1 MNFTFGQEKK
11 VMNKL
16 TLSSLLPFGNQKKA
30 GKKKSNKRAQSASR
44 LSNKPAKN
52 QKEEILFK
60 ECADQLIE
68 KVKKDNRNRCA
79 DNYRMA
85 VRSFL
90 KFLDK
95 PDIPTAR
102 VSPTMTKHYE
112 QWLCE
117 NGVSRNA
124 SSCYMRSLRAVY
136 NKVVKDHK
144 LNDRK
149 PFDNVFTGNDKTV
162 KRSIDEHTIVRIA
175 DLDLKAGTRLC
186 MTRDLFMFSFYAMGM
201 PFVDIAHL
209 KKNQIKRSI
218 LTYNRHKTD
227 SSITVKLESCALEI
241 MKRYDD
247 PKSEFVFPIL
257 KGATAKEKENRYH
270 SALCYYNQL
279 LKKIGELAGLAQPL
293 TSYVAR
299 HTWASAAYKNGV
311 DINVISQALGHS
323 SPIITLTYIRELDCN
338 LIFKANKKVL
348 KGIKSI
354 LIHKRYSMSRPHTIP
369 PPKNTHY

>member
-1 MNFTFGQEKK
+1 
-11 VMNKL
+11 
-16 TLSSLLPFGNQKKA
+16 LLPFGNQKKA
-30 GKKKSNKRAQSASR
+30 GKKKGNKRTQSASR
-44 LSNKPAKN
+44 LSSKPAKN
-52 QKEEILFK
+52 QKEEVLFK
-60 ECADQLIE
+60 ECAGRLIE
-68 KVKKDNRNRCA
+68 KVRKDNRNRCA
-79 DNYRMA
+79 DNYRTA

-112 QWLCE
+112 QWLRE

-136 NKVVKDHK
+136 NKVVKEYK

-162 KRSIDEHTIVRIA
+162 KRSIDEQSIARIA
-175 DLDLKAGTRLC
+175 NLDLKAGTRLR
-186 MTRDLFMFSFYAMGM
+186 MARDLFMFSFYAMGM

-209 KKNQIKRSI
+209 KKNQIRGSI

-227 SSITVKLESCALEI
+227 RSITVKLESCAQEI
-241 MKRYDD
+241 ISRYDD
-247 PKSEFVFPIL
+247 PKSELVFPVL
-257 KGATAKEKENRYH
+257 KGATKKEQEQHYH
-270 SALCYYNQL
+270 SALCYNNQL
-279 LKKIGELAGLAQPL
+279 LKKIGEMAGIAQPL

-299 HTWASAAYKNGV
+299 HSWASTAYKRGI

-323 SPIITLTYIRELDCN
+323 SPLVTLIYIRELDCN
-338 LIFKANKKVL
+338 LIFNANKKVL
-348 KGIKSI
+348 KGIKSV
-354 LIHKRYSMSRPHTIP
+354 LIHKKYRTSRSHAISRF
-369 PPKNTHY
+369 KNTH